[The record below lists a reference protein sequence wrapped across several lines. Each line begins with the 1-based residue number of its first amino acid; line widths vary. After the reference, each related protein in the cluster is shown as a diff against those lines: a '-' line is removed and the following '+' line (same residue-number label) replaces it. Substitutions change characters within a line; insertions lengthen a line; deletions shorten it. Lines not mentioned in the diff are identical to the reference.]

1 MNRRQGI
8 QANMAKRKAPI
19 VLAIL
24 GVACSIAMGQ
34 NQPSYRRSSPRHN
47 NYNRNRTYSNYQ
59 SYNYNTNYTQY
70 TPYPRNGQINSQL
83 YVTGQVTGLRA
94 FRGNVPYTAADEIRL
109 NLPSASQRDFR
120 RASTNAIQAATT
132 NTFQARPFYEP
143 TQTVFDMP
151 RIGAGYAAPGSS
163 KPITSTPS
171 AALVQKIYGEVN
183 SVYKPITT
191 GQTAGELAMPGGG
204 VYLPAPQI
212 GAIHRT
218 PDVAFRP
225 ATWATFAVPG
235 SADRRQLVEQ
245 LRNLDRQLDRGDQT
259 QRARPGF
266 ENVAGAVDARIDS
279 TIDANLPS
287 VDQPFPSVMAPER
300 LAGAVDANVPQVP
313 ARYYPGQ
320 VVPGL
325 QSLPTL
331 PTLPEPGQDVY
342 IDLLVQLRQQRV
354 EELRG
359 RGLVA
364 KPTDPFAGR
373 ADPESLRRPGFE
385 METEQPQAG
394 QVTYDPKRGL
404 LVIRGF
410 AGEAKNDF
418 NRYMNTAQTKLK
430 AGKYYEAAMQYR
442 YAATLDSRNPLARL
456 GMGLCQFCAGEPL
469 VAGLNVHRAMSLMPA
484 MMETRID
491 LPAMLPQK
499 DLQIELDA
507 LDKRLA
513 EDERLRQRLDLDRE
527 PNLLLLA
534 TFLHHNLGQQ
544 DKAKRWAAVLKDATK
559 NDPLAQTFATYV
571 LTGTRPGDKA
581 AR

>member
-1 MNRRQGI
+1 
-8 QANMAKRKAPI
+8 MAKRKAPI

-34 NQPSYRRSSPRHN
+34 NQPSYRRSSPRYN
-47 NYNRNRTYSNYQ
+47 NYNRNRSYSSYQ
-59 SYNYNTNYTQY
+59 SYNYNTNYTRY

-109 NLPSASQRDFR
+109 NLPSASQRNFR
-120 RASTNAIQAATT
+120 RASINASQAATT

-143 TQTVFDMP
+143 TQTIFDMP
-151 RIGAGYAAPGSS
+151 RIRAGYAVPGSS

-171 AALVQKIYGEVN
+171 TALVQKIYGEVN

-191 GQTAGELAMPGGG
+191 GQTAGELAMPGGTRDA
-204 VYLPAPQI
+204 YLPALQI
-212 GAIHRT
+212 GSIQRT

-225 ATWATFAVPG
+225 ASWAPFAVSG
-235 SADRRQLVEQ
+235 SVDRQQLVEQ
-245 LRNLDRQLDRGDQT
+245 LRNLDRQLDRDDQT

-266 ENVAGAVDARIDS
+266 ENVTGAIDARIDS

-287 VDQPFPSVMAPER
+287 VDQPFPSAMVPDR
-300 LAGAVDANVPQVP
+300 LAGAIDANVPQAP

-320 VVPGL
+320 IVPRL
-325 QSLPTL
+325 QSL

-364 KPTDPFAGR
+364 RPTDPFAGR
-373 ADPESLRRPGFE
+373 ADPESLRSPGFE

-410 AGEAKNDF
+410 AGQAKNDF
-418 NRYMNTAQTKLK
+418 NRYMNNAQTKLK
-430 AGKYYEAAMQYR
+430 AGKYYAAAMQYR
-442 YAATLDSRNPLARL
+442 YAATLDSNNPLARL
-456 GMGLCQFCAGEPL
+456 GMGLCQFIAGEPL
-469 VAGLNVHRAMSLMPA
+469 VAGLNVRRAMSLMPA

-507 LDKRLA
+507 LDERLA
-513 EDERLRQRLDLDRE
+513 EDERLRQRLDLGRE

-544 DKAKRWAAVLKDATK
+544 NKAKRWAAVLKEATE
-559 NDPLAQTFATYV
+559 NDPLVQTFATYV
-571 LTGTRPGDKA
+571 LTGKRPGDKA
-581 AR
+581 AAPESQPVK